1 MERKAQEKV
10 AKMFD
15 EKAQEYEDVLGTFE
29 ADFFESLER
38 EAEAVGDEKPNNGR
52 DGARGGAGGGAAG
65 SPGDDDYYREIE
77 QRIESNT
84 ASRKRGWSRSG

>member
-52 DGARGGAGGGAAG
+52 DGARGGAIGPWGGGPWGGRAQKSAGPEGRGRAVSDAG
-65 SPGDDDYYREIE
+65 SG
-77 QRIESNT
+77 
-84 ASRKRGWSRSG
+84 